1 MPMHFPQCRP
11 SRGGRV
17 VRRRRGLSVGI
28 RGSYSPLLR
37 SGRAGRCVQC
47 PGGLDA
53 KTYVREPDE
62 DFVSMLIE
70 IHSRFGIHAGATR

>member
-1 MPMHFPQCRP
+1 M
-11 SRGGRV
+11 

-37 SGRAGRCVQC
+37 SRRAGRCVQG
-47 PGGLDA
+47 PSELDA

-62 DFVSMLIE
+62 DFVSMLMRYILSSV
-70 IHSRFGIHAGATR
+70 SRPGPHDNMA

>member
-1 MPMHFPQCRP
+1 M
-11 SRGGRV
+11 

-37 SGRAGRCVQC
+37 SGRSGRCVQC

-53 KTYVREPDE
+53 KTYVRETDE
-62 DFVSMLIE
+62 DFVSMLMRYILSSV
-70 IHSRFGIHAGATR
+70 SRPEPHDNMA